1 MLAKAKPT
9 TSSLNLVSS
18 EVTDSAAVP
27 DGGIKMA
34 DLVESLDTRELD
46 LGEGEEIDYEG
57 NCLGV
62 IYNFFSPLN
71 FQQTWTRFINH
82 KQDLHGLISQK

>member
-9 TSSLNLVSS
+9 TSSLDLVNS
-18 EVTDSAAVP
+18 EVIDSAAVP

-62 IYNFFSPLN
+62 IF
-71 FQQTWTRFINH
+71 
-82 KQDLHGLISQK
+82 

>member
-1 MLAKAKPT
+1 MLSMLAKAKPT

-62 IYNFFSPLN
+62 IFFFCL
-71 FQQTWTRFINH
+71 FFVH
-82 KQDLHGLISQK
+82 H